1 MVTIELEPI
10 EHRKPLRLYV
20 VLGQQDGYWIALRGF
35 RSLRR
40 AVRYANRLERWA
52 IADEAQIID
61 SYELK
66 ENFFREDYFPLESPL
81 FLAD

>member
-1 MVTIELEPI
+1 MVVLSEPKVYHRIMVTIELKPIELKPI
-10 EHRKPLRLYV
+10 EHRQPLRRYV

-52 IADEAQIID
+52 IADEA
-61 SYELK
+61 
-66 ENFFREDYFPLESPL
+66 
-81 FLAD
+81 